1 MNSINS
7 TPQKMYRLN
16 TSRIIESKNSFE
28 DLVQSSCMK
37 SVTPII
43 YDEIV
48 LKPKQQQAYNQK
60 LLRAPVRDGEAV
72 KNKSAFTFQ
81 LRRQACGEGILD
93 VGLSSNNFS
102 FEASKRPQSA
112 TKPLVSQLIN
122 DSASSVFLTAPSN
135 ASNTSFTRSE
145 SILSAHVNNMLQN
158 QDQPKKQRPHSAI
171 LSRQERE
178 LEQLAKQFKQST
190 QKSEIK
196 QISQSLEQQAKMNC
210 YFANVN
216 KKVQLIEFRRE
227 QDLNAK
233 FVEQKTKTDKLGN
246 KNLKFMFKFEKE
258 I

>member
-16 TSRIIESKNSFE
+16 TSRIIESKNSFD

-48 LKPKQQQAYNQK
+48 LKPKQQQATYSQK
-60 LLRAPVRDGEAV
+60 LLRAPIRDGEAV

-122 DSASSVFLTAPSN
+122 DSSSVFLTAPN
-135 ASNTSFTRSE
+135 ASSTNASFARE

-158 QDQPKKQRPHSAI
+158 QNAPKQRPHSAI

-178 LEQLAKQFKQST
+178 LEQLAKQFKQSAN
-190 QKSEIK
+190 KSEVK

-210 YFANVN
+210 YFANVT

-233 FVEQKTKTDKLGN
+233 FAEQKTKTDKLGN

>member
-16 TSRIIESKNSFE
+16 TSRIIESKNQFE

-48 LKPKQQQAYNQK
+48 LKPKQQQATYSQK
-60 LLRAPVRDGEAV
+60 LLRAPIRDGEAV

-135 ASNTSFTRSE
+135 ASNASNTSFTRSE

-158 QDQPKKQRPHSAI
+158 QNAPKQRPHSAI

-178 LEQLAKQFKQST
+178 LEQLAKQFKQSAN
-190 QKSEIK
+190 KSEIK
-196 QISQSLEQQAKMNC
+196 KYPNHSSS
-210 YFANVN
+210 
-216 KKVQLIEFRRE
+216 RR
-227 QDLNAK
+227 K
-233 FVEQKTKTDKLGN
+233 
-246 KNLKFMFKFEKE
+246 
-258 I
+258 